1 MSLALRKGHLKVEG
15 ISFIFKFRVGIK
27 TQLRVLSLL
36 RNRLL
41 TRGLC
46 QILVDLSPIVGVSWE
61 FHFCMLILTVG
72 SRLCTFCRLHLRTL
86 RDHCRVARATPRS
99 MTSA

>member
-1 MSLALRKGHLKVEG
+1 MPDR
-15 ISFIFKFRVGIK
+15 
-27 TQLRVLSLL
+27 LRVLSLL

-86 RDHCRVARATPRS
+86 RDHCRAARATPRS
-99 MTSA
+99 MDLRYFGLFNKYCTVCEKKLIAI